1 LNHDEPATTAIGRAA
16 DLKSAARR
24 TRTRTFGVILAVMTD
39 DDLHLLRA
47 AGSESDVPAGV
58 LLIERGQPAA
68 GLFVILDGSVV
79 VEAPEGTTRVLGS
92 GAVIGERGLASE
104 SGTRTAR
111 VRATSDVRVLAVDR
125 DEFNRLTAEHPSLIG
140 RIAEATA

>member
-1 LNHDEPATTAIGRAA
+1 
-16 DLKSAARR
+16 
-24 TRTRTFGVILAVMTD
+24 MTD

-79 VEAPEGTTRVLGS
+79 VEAPEGTRVLGS

-111 VRATSDVRVLAVDR
+111 VRATSDVRVLAADR

>member
-24 TRTRTFGVILAVMTD
+24 TRTRTFGSILAVMTN

-68 GLFVILDGSVV
+68 GLFVILAGSVV
-79 VEAPEGTTRVLGS
+79 VEAPEGTRVLGS